1 VKNLLALVLFM
12 SSLLSINISFAE
24 TTRYVSDELEITMRN
39 GQGVKFAIR
48 KMLSSGTKLDVVETD
63 PSGYS
68 KVRTETGTE
77 GWVLTRYLDNQPSS
91 RNRLAASEQKAA
103 NLELEIA
110 QYKTEIEA
118 LSSQNNDTGSQ
129 NLTLTETSQ
138 RLSKELDDLR
148 RTASNAMALD
158 TENHLLKEQL
168 QETDHQTQLLI
179 IENSGLK
186 DNNAKT
192 WFLVG
197 AAVLIA
203 GLLLGLIIPRLRFQ
217 KKSSWGSF

>member
-1 VKNLLALVLFM
+1 VKKLFAVTLLILPFLTPMV
-12 SSLLSINISFAE
+12 SSAE

-48 KMLSSGTKLDVVETD
+48 KMLSSGTKLDVIETD
-63 PSGYS
+63 PTGYS
-68 KVRTETGTE
+68 KVRTSNGTE
-77 GWVLTRYLDNQPSS
+77 GWVLTRYLDNMPSS
-91 RNRLAASEQKAA
+91 RDRLAASEQKIA

-110 QYKTEIEA
+110 QYKSEIEA
-118 LSSQNNDTGSQ
+118 LSSQNSDTGSQ

-138 RLSKELDDLR
+138 RLSKELENLR
-148 RTASNAMALD
+148 RTASNAVALD
-158 TENHLLKEQL
+158 NESRLLKEGL
-168 QETDHQTQLLI
+168 QEKEHEAQLLI
-179 IENSGLK
+179 IENSALK

>member
-1 VKNLLALVLFM
+1 VKKLLTLALLILP
-12 SSLLSINISFAE
+12 LLIPHLSFAE
-24 TTRYVSDELEITMRN
+24 TTRFVSDELEITMRN
-39 GQGVKFAIR
+39 GKSVKFAIR
-48 KMLSSGTKLDVVETD
+48 KMLSSGTKLDVIETD
-63 PSGYS
+63 PTGYS
-68 KVRTETGTE
+68 KVRTENGTE

-91 RNRLAASEQKAA
+91 RDRLAASEQKVA

-118 LSSQNNDTGSQ
+118 LSSQNSDTGSQ

-138 RLSKELDDLR
+138 RLSKELENLR

-158 TENHLLKEQL
+158 TENHKLKEQL
-168 QETDHQTQLLI
+168 QEVDHQTQLLI

>member
-1 VKNLLALVLFM
+1 MKKLLTLALLILP
-12 SSLLSINISFAE
+12 LLIPHLSFAE
-24 TTRYVSDELEITMRN
+24 TTRFVSDELEITMRN
-39 GQGVKFAIR
+39 GKSVKFAIR
-48 KMLSSGTKLDVVETD
+48 KMLSSGTKLDVIETD
-63 PSGYS
+63 ATGYS
-68 KVRTETGTE
+68 KVRTENGTE
-77 GWVLTRYLDNQPSS
+77 GWVLTRYLDNQPSA
-91 RNRLAASEQKAA
+91 RDRLAASEQKAA

-118 LSSQNNDTGSQ
+118 LSSQNSDTGSQ
-129 NLTLTETSQ
+129 NMTLTETSQ
-138 RLSKELDDLR
+138 RLSKELENLR

-158 TENHLLKEQL
+158 TENHKLKEQL
-168 QETDHQTQLLI
+168 QEVDHQTQLLI

>member
-1 VKNLLALVLFM
+1 M
-12 SSLLSINISFAE
+12 SSLLSINVSFAE

-48 KMLSSGTKLDVVETD
+48 KMLTSGTKLDVVETD

-68 KVRTETGTE
+68 KVRTENGTE

-91 RNRLAASEQKAA
+91 RNRLAASEQKVA

-110 QYKTEIEA
+110 QYKTEVEA
-118 LSSQNNDTGSQ
+118 LSSQNSDTGSQ

-138 RLSKELDDLR
+138 RLSKELEDLR

-158 TENHLLKEQL
+158 AENHQLKEQL
-168 QETDHQTQLLI
+168 QEIDHQTQLLI

>member
-1 VKNLLALVLFM
+1 VKKLLTLALLILP
-12 SSLLSINISFAE
+12 LLIPHLSFAE
-24 TTRYVSDELEITMRN
+24 TTRFVSDELEITMRN
-39 GQGVKFAIR
+39 GKSVKFAIR
-48 KMLSSGTKLDVVETD
+48 KMLSSGTKLDVIETD
-63 PSGYS
+63 PTGYS
-68 KVRTETGTE
+68 KVRTSNGIE

-91 RNRLAASEQKAA
+91 RDRLAASEQKAA

-118 LSSQNNDTGSQ
+118 LSSQNSDTGSQ

-138 RLSKELDDLR
+138 RLSKELENLR
-148 RTASNAMALD
+148 RTASNAMVLD
-158 TENHLLKEQL
+158 SENHKLKEQL
-168 QETDHQTQLLI
+168 QEVDHQTQLLI

-217 KKSSWGSF
+217 KKNSWGSF

>member
-1 VKNLLALVLFM
+1 MKKLLTLALLILP
-12 SSLLSINISFAE
+12 LLIPHLSFAE
-24 TTRYVSDELEITMRN
+24 TTRFVSDELEITMRN
-39 GQGVKFAIR
+39 GKSVKFAIR
-48 KMLSSGTKLDVVETD
+48 KMLSSGTKLDVIETD
-63 PSGYS
+63 PTGYS
-68 KVRTETGTE
+68 KVRTENGTE
-77 GWVLTRYLDNQPSS
+77 GWVLTRYLDNQPSA
-91 RNRLAASEQKAA
+91 RERLAASEQKAA

-118 LSSQNNDTGSQ
+118 LSSQNSDTGSQ

-138 RLSKELDDLR
+138 RLSKELENLR

-158 TENHLLKEQL
+158 TENHKLKEQL
-168 QETDHQTQLLI
+168 QEVDHQTQLLI

>member
-1 VKNLLALVLFM
+1 VKKLLTLALLILP
-12 SSLLSINISFAE
+12 LLIPHLSFAE
-24 TTRYVSDELEITMRN
+24 TTRFVSDELEITMRN
-39 GQGVKFAIR
+39 GKSVKFAIR
-48 KMLSSGTKLDVVETD
+48 KMLSSGTKLDVIETD
-63 PSGYS
+63 ATGYS
-68 KVRTETGTE
+68 KVRTENGTE

-91 RNRLAASEQKAA
+91 RDRLAASEQKAA

-118 LSSQNNDTGSQ
+118 LSSQNSDTGSQ

-138 RLSKELDDLR
+138 RLSKELENLR

-158 TENHLLKEQL
+158 SENHKLKEQL
-168 QETDHQTQLLI
+168 QEVDHQTQLLI

-192 WFLVG
+192 WFLIG

>member
-1 VKNLLALVLFM
+1 
-12 SSLLSINISFAE
+12 
-24 TTRYVSDELEITMRN
+24 MRN

-48 KMLSSGTKLDVVETD
+48 KMLTSGTKLDVIETD
-63 PSGYS
+63 PTGYS
-68 KVRTETGTE
+68 KVRTSNGTE
-77 GWVLTRYLDNQPSS
+77 GWVLTRYLDNMPSS
-91 RNRLAASEQKAA
+91 RDRLAASEQKVA

-110 QYKTEIEA
+110 QYKSEIEA
-118 LSSQNNDTGSQ
+118 LSSQNSDTGYQ

-138 RLSKELDDLR
+138 RLSKELENLR
-148 RTASNAMALD
+148 RTASNAVALD
-158 TENHLLKEQL
+158 NENRLLKEGL
-168 QETDHQTQLLI
+168 QEKEHEAQLLI
-179 IENSGLK
+179 IENSALK

-203 GLLLGLIIPRLRFQ
+203 GLLLGLIIPRLRFH

>member
-1 VKNLLALVLFM
+1 M

>member
-1 VKNLLALVLFM
+1 MKKLLTLALLILP
-12 SSLLSINISFAE
+12 LLIPHLSFAE
-24 TTRYVSDELEITMRN
+24 TTRFVSDELEITMRN
-39 GQGVKFAIR
+39 GKSVKFAIR
-48 KMLSSGTKLDVVETD
+48 KMLSSGTKLDVIETD
-63 PSGYS
+63 ATGYS
-68 KVRTETGTE
+68 KVRTENGTE
-77 GWVLTRYLDNQPSS
+77 GWVLTRYLDNQPSA
-91 RNRLAASEQKAA
+91 RDRLAASEQKAA

-118 LSSQNNDTGSQ
+118 LSSQNSDTGSQ

-138 RLSKELDDLR
+138 RLSKELENLR

-158 TENHLLKEQL
+158 TENHKLKEQL
-168 QETDHQTQLLI
+168 QEVDHQTQLLI